1 MPTPPIKQKEKPLK
15 LTKAQEADINIA
27 ILRGLGTR
35 SVEEISRKVG
45 YSPQGVRHR
54 EKGPNE
60 MLMIEIAQIIKHE
73 LNTQRHLVAE
83 ATAANLREKLGER
96 APKLLGN
103 IDQGLEAGDV
113 MDRAK
118 FAKGIVK
125 DLVLGPQ
132 RAPGG
137 RKQGDGGEPPT
148 VYNVSIKS
156 MQVVHS
162 HVKGEAITVPDR
174 QKAID
179 AAQPTKVALPVKDAE
194 TVRR

>member
-73 LNTQRHLVAE
+73 RNTQRHQIEEV
-83 ATAANLREKLGER
+83 TANQLREKIGEQ
-96 APKLLGN
+96 AGKIVAN
-103 IDQGLEAGDV
+103 IQDGLEDADV
-113 MDRAK
+113 QFRSK
-118 FAKGIVK
+118 FASRLAK
-125 DLVLGPQ
+125 DVLLQPLRGAGA
-132 RAPGG
+132 RKPG
-137 RKQGDGGEPPT
+137 DSDETPT

-174 QKAID
+174 QKAIE
-179 AAQPTKVALPVKDAE
+179 AAAVKVALPVKEAQ
-194 TVRR
+194 TGRR